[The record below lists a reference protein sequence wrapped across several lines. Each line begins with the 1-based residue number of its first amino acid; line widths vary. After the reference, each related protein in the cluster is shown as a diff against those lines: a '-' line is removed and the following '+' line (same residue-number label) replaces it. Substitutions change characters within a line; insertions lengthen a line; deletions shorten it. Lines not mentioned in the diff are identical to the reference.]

1 MNITQAQYVSF
12 RETCLQQQP
21 LRKTVALTDLKF
33 ITMDCVEYAGLKL
46 GVNRQAIKDL
56 LKIVGISVSGMTNL
70 EDSVG
75 EDTAQKF
82 LNAIKNAIGS
92 SKGLQVTIS
101 VTTDRVISRIQKQG
115 STDLISAETY
125 FDTFERL
132 ANVHNLDIQSM
143 DFNKGNGNIYM
154 STIAPKSGQYQVGN
168 LSDEVFTTGLS
179 LSRTMEGIQADPYMH
194 RLVCTNGM
202 VTRMFEE
209 SFRLRSMDPKM
220 WQDFYQHM
228 ERIEKAGFAP
238 TKFSDKVLQASQTP
252 ASLKELERGVQLIT
266 SNSNCPTD
274 ELEFFFKGVR
284 NTYNRLHAAGIDTA
298 KLTDAQKAN
307 VRTGLQV
314 WDVINGI
321 TDFASHNYGYE
332 KKANSDRHLQMAAGD
347 ILSKQFDTQNLI
359 LNQPF

>member
-1 MNITQAQYVSF
+1 MVTQTQYNAF
-12 RETCLQQQP
+12 REDVLRNQP

-56 LKIVGISVSGMTNL
+56 LKIVGISVSGMNNL
-70 EDSVG
+70 EDSIG
-75 EDTAQKF
+75 EDNAQRF

-92 SKGLQVTIS
+92 SKGLQVTIA

-132 ANVHNLDIQSM
+132 ANDHNLDIQSM
-143 DFNKGNGNIYM
+143 DFNKGNGNIYL
-154 STIAPKSGQYQVGN
+154 STIAPKSGQYQVGQ
-168 LSDEVFTTGLS
+168 LSDEVFTTGIS
-179 LSRTMEGIQADPYMH
+179 ISRTMEGIQADPYMH

-202 VTRMFEE
+202 IARMFEE

-220 WQDFYQHM
+220 WQEFYQHM
-228 ERIEKAGFAP
+228 EKIEKAGFAP
-238 TKFSDKVLQASQTP
+238 TKFSEAVLRASQTP
-252 ASLKELERGVQLIT
+252 ASLKELERGMNLIT
-266 SNSNCPTD
+266 ANSNCPTE
-274 ELEFFFKGVR
+274 ELEFFFKGHK
-284 NTYNRLHAAGIDTA
+284 NTYNRIHAAGIDTV

-307 VRTGLQV
+307 VRTGLSV
-314 WDVINGI
+314 WDVINGV

-332 KKANSDRHLQMAAGD
+332 KKSNSDRHLQMAAGD
-347 ILSKQFDTQNLI
+347 ILSKQFDTANLV